1 MQLELLDTLII
12 LAYVAGTIWIGF
24 WLSRRASE
32 NLNSYFLGGNDI
44 PWYFLGLSN
53 ASGMF
58 DVSGTMIAVAWM
70 FVYGLKSAWI
80 PWLWPVWNQIFMMV
94 FLAVWM
100 RRSNAL
106 TGAEWI
112 RFRFGDRIGSRLS
125 HIITVL
131 FAIIIVIAF
140 MAYFVEGIG
149 KFAAQFLPWDL
160 SIASLSLTS
169 ENTYA
174 LIIIGLTTLYT
185 IKGGFYS
192 VVGTEVMQFVIMGTA
207 CIVVGIIAMNHTT
220 PEQIAAVVPGNWDNL
235 WFGWELDLDWSN
247 TAYPLAADRIAADG
261 YTFFGFIFTL
271 MLFKGVFASLA
282 GPVPSY
288 DMQRVL
294 STRTPS
300 EAAKMFGLTP
310 IVLTVPRYFMIA
322 GITVLAIVYMNPA
335 DLMQTVTNDAG
346 IATEVLDFEK
356 VLPFAVSKY
365 VSTGFKGLLLAGL
378 LAAFMSTFAAFIN
391 AGSAYA
397 VNDIY
402 KRYIRPD
409 APNKTLV
416 RLGYL
421 VTFGLVIV
429 GLIFGFLGGNIQAR
443 TDWIVGLLYGSY
455 VASNVLKWIWW
466 RFNGY
471 GFFFGMLSGMVAV
484 AFMPTILTALGY
496 DLLAIEQF
504 PILFLISIGGSIAG
518 CLLTPPDETEVL
530 KQFYKQTRPW
540 GFWGP
545 IRDAV
550 MAEDPT
556 FRPNTDLGRDAF
568 NVVVGIVWQM
578 ALVVL
583 PIYLVLKNWTTLG
596 ITMIVLVV
604 TSWILKTN
612 WYDKLED

>member
-1 MQLELLDTLII
+1 MQLELLDILII

-24 WLSRRASE
+24 WLSKRASE

-80 PWLWPVWNQIFMMV
+80 PWLWPVWNQIFMMI

-112 RFRFGDRIGSRLS
+112 RFRFGDRMGSRLS

-160 SIASLSLTS
+160 SIASLSLSS

-235 WFGWELDLDWSN
+235 WFGWELDLDWSQ

-322 GITVLAIVYMNPA
+322 GITVLAIVYMDPA
-335 DLMQTVTNDAG
+335 DLVQTVTNDAG

-416 RLGYL
+416 QLGYL

-429 GLIFGFLGGNIQAR
+429 GLIFGFMGSNIQDR

-471 GFFFGMLSGMVAV
+471 GFFFGMLSGILAV
-484 AFMPTILTALGY
+484 AFMPDILTALGY

-504 PILFLISIGGSIAG
+504 PILFLISIGGSVLG

-540 GFWGP
+540 GFWAP

-550 MAEDPT
+550 MAEDPD
-556 FRPNTDLGRDAF
+556 FRPNGDFGRDTL
-568 NVVVGIVWQM
+568 NVVVGIIWQM

-583 PIYLVLKNWTTLG
+583 PIYLVLKNWTVLG
-596 ITMIVLVV
+596 LTMIVLVV
-604 TSWILKTN
+604 TSWVLKKN

>member
-1 MQLELLDTLII
+1 MKLHWIDMLII
-12 LAYVAGTIWIGF
+12 FAYVVGTIWIGF
-24 WLSRRASE
+24 WLSKRASK

-70 FVYGLKSAWI
+70 FVYGVKSAWI

-94 FLAVWM
+94 FLAVWL
-100 RRSNAL
+100 RRSNSL

-112 RFRFGDRIGSRLS
+112 RFRFGDKGGSRLS

-149 KFAAQFLPWDL
+149 KFAAQFLPWNLAIDALHL
-160 SIASLSLTS
+160 SSPDM
-169 ENTYA
+169 YA
-174 LIIIGLTTLYT
+174 IIIIGLTTLYT

-192 VVGTEVMQFVIMGTA
+192 VVGTEVMQFFIMGIA
-207 CIVVGIIAMNHTT
+207 CIVVGIIALVHTS
-220 PEQIAAVVPGNWDNL
+220 PEQIAAVVPDNWDAI
-235 WFGWELDLDWSN
+235 WFGWNLDIDWSQ
-247 TAYPLAADRIAADG
+247 TPYPLAGDRISQDG
-261 YTFFGFIFTL
+261 YSVFGFIFTL
-271 MLFKGVFASLA
+271 MLFKGVWASLA

-322 GITVLAIVYMNPA
+322 GITVLAIVYMDPA
-335 DLMQTVTNDAG
+335 DLTRTVTDANG
-346 IATEVLDFEK
+346 VTSEVLDFEE
-356 VLPFAVSKY
+356 VLPFAVSEY

-391 AGSAYA
+391 AGSAYV

-402 KRYIRPD
+402 KRYIKPE
-409 APNKTLV
+409 ASNKSLV
-416 RLGYL
+416 RLGYY
-421 VTFGLVIV
+421 VTFGLVVI

-455 VASNVLKWIWW
+455 VASNVMKWIWW

-484 AFMPTILTALGY
+484 AVMPPVLTALNF

-504 PILFLISIGGSIAG
+504 PILFGISIAGSILG
-518 CLLTPPDETEVL
+518 CLLTPQAEESVL
-530 KQFYKQTRPW
+530 KGFYKQTRPW

-545 IRDAV
+545 IRDKV
-550 MAEDPT
+550 MAENPA
-556 FRPNTDLGRDAF
+556 FRPNKDLGRDAI
-568 NVVVGIVWQM
+568 NVVTGIIWQM
-578 ALVVL
+578 GLVVL
-583 PIYLVLKNWTTLG
+583 PIYLVLKDWTALG
-596 ITMIVLVV
+596 ITMMIVVA
-604 TSWILKTN
+604 TSWFLKIN